1 MRGGVILAFLFF
13 MMGLAVMVAFIS
25 PINEML
31 DLAQQSDN
39 LNCNGFIYEG
49 DENHTLSFNS
59 TLDGGQ
65 SGSPLACLALK
76 LYLPYILLVFL
87 VGGLSAILAG
97 KGSDLIGGDE
107 YS

>member
-1 MRGGVILAFLFF
+1 MA
-13 MMGLAVMVAFIS
+13 LAVVVVFIS

-39 LNCNGFIYEG
+39 LNCKGFVYNGNA
-49 DENHTLSFNS
+49 NHALSFND

-65 SGSPLACLALK
+65 SGSPLGCLMLK

-87 VGGLSAILAG
+87 VYGLFAV
-97 KGSDLIGGDE
+97 IGNRVGNMFTGNQE
-107 YS
+107 AY